1 MHTVKIK
8 DLGKIVTG
16 KTPST
21 KKPELFGDDYPFI
34 TPSDISSY
42 DIYHVQNTERGLSEK
57 GYLNQKS
64 KLLPPKTVCYV
75 CIGSTVGK
83 ICLTK
88 KPSFTNQQLNNIIV
102 DQSRYVPEYIYYR
115 LRYETP
121 RIQSI
126 SGGTG
131 SGKAIYNKTA
141 FEEHQLEIHDYPL
154 QQKIAFV
161 LSAYDDLIEN
171 NTQRIKILEEMAQL
185 IYREWFV
192 DFRFPGHK
200 KAKFTDSEL
209 GKIPEGWEV
218 SNLEYIAELVKDKFC
233 ESQHSNLP
241 LLDLARIPR
250 KSLAI
255 IGFGQSDEIKTSRI
269 VFKEGNILFGAIR
282 PYFHKVIIAPYDGV
296 TNVSV
301 FVLKNKNVV
310 GNYYLFNLLF
320 SDEVVKWAT
329 QYSGGTKMPVINW
342 QVLKTMKVI
351 VPPRESLMDFESMAN
366 NIFSLIKAL
375 NLKTVVLRT
384 IREILL
390 PKLISGE
397 LDVSEVDIIIR
408 DNEGEKGR

>member
-1 MHTVKIK
+1 MQTVKIK
-8 DLGKIVTG
+8 DLGKIITG

-21 KKPELFGDDYPFI
+21 KKPKLFGDTYPFI

-42 DIYHVQNTERGLSEK
+42 DVYHIHSTERGLSEE
-57 GYLNQKS
+57 GYLSQKS

-154 QQKIAFV
+154 QQKISSI

-171 NTQRIKILEEMAQL
+171 NLHRIQILEEMAQL

-192 DFRFPGHK
+192 NFRFPGHEK
-200 KAKFTDSEL
+200 VKFVNSEL
-209 GKIPEGWEV
+209 GKIPEGWSVEYLNKCVDFKRGIEPGSDNYENIPNKENIPFLRVGDLGDRNIEIFVNRTLTKNKIIREDDIAV
-218 SNLEYIAELVKDKFC
+218 SMDGTPGIVKMGLSGC
-233 ESQHSNLP
+233 YSTG
-241 LLDLARIPR
+241 IR
-250 KSLAI
+250 KLAI
-255 IGFGQSDEIKTSRI
+255 KDNAMKKSFLYFLMTSEHI
-269 VFKEGNILFGAIR
+269 QNI
-282 PYFHKVIIAPYDGV
+282 
-296 TNVSV
+296 
-301 FVLKNKNVV
+301 
-310 GNYYLFNLLF
+310 
-320 SDEVVKWAT
+320 
-329 QYSGGTKMPVINW
+329 
-342 QVLKTMKVI
+342 
-351 VPPRESLMDFESMAN
+351 
-366 NIFSLIKAL
+366 IKAHSKGTTIL
-375 NLKTVVLRT
+375 HASESIEHMNFILPDNDVMKIFDDVVSPM

-390 PKLISGE
+390 SPLK
-397 LDVSEVDIIIR
+397 
-408 DNEGEKGR
+408 KGL

>member
-1 MHTVKIK
+1 M
-8 DLGKIVTG
+8 
-16 KTPST
+16 
-21 KKPELFGDDYPFI
+21 
-34 TPSDISSY
+34 
-42 DIYHVQNTERGLSEK
+42 
-57 GYLNQKS
+57 
-64 KLLPPKTVCYV
+64 
-75 CIGSTVGK
+75 
-83 ICLTK
+83 
-88 KPSFTNQQLNNIIV
+88 
-102 DQSRYVPEYIYYR
+102 
-115 LRYETP
+115 
-121 RIQSI
+121 
-126 SGGTG
+126 
-131 SGKAIYNKTA
+131 
-141 FEEHQLEIHDYPL
+141 
-154 QQKIAFV
+154 
-161 LSAYDDLIEN
+161 
-171 NTQRIKILEEMAQL
+171 
-185 IYREWFV
+185 
-192 DFRFPGHK
+192 
-200 KAKFTDSEL
+200 
-209 GKIPEGWEV
+209 EV